1 MDSVWEYFTGFFKLL
16 FYLTI
21 ILEQFVKRILKLM
34 SAWIWMFVEVCIPL
48 NLSFCNCN
56 NCSIQPSWVLYT
68 FFFSRVFEIHLL
80 WAILHSCFLSVI
92 KYHFLVNI
100 KLSGAKFS
108 FLNLHKEMYNCTG
121 RCFFPIFSFTL
132 NLLICCCLKEM
143 YTSYFC
149 AIQIFL
155 I

>member
-1 MDSVWEYFTGFFKLL
+1 MDSVWEYFTRFFKLL

-48 NLSFCNCN
+48 NLSFCICN

-68 FFFSRVFEIHLL
+68 FFFLCL
-80 WAILHSCFLSVI
+80 WNSCSLGNFALALPFCDKISHV
-92 KYHFLVNI
+92 LVNI